1 MLYNMST
8 EVAHHEMV
16 DDIVR
21 SLGFLMLGTRL
32 KRIGERLQAD
42 ATRIATAQGV
52 TVLSSQYPFLGAIDQ
67 FGPLTVGDMAVAVG
81 ITQPGVTRSIAQ
93 LAKQGMVK
101 VRPGRDDRR
110 QRIISLTAA
119 GRAEVEIGKKDV
131 WPRVDAAVAD
141 LCHGLSGPLLDQL
154 AALEAG
160 LAERPLDARV
170 EVGKGAS
177 NDSSA

>member
-1 MLYNMST
+1 
-8 EVAHHEMV
+8 MV

-32 KRIGERLQAD
+32 KRIGEQLQAD
-42 ATRIATAQGV
+42 ATRIAAAKGV

-67 FGPLTVGDMAVAVG
+67 FGPLTVGDMASAVG

-93 LAKQGMVK
+93 LVRLGMVK

-119 GRAEVEIGKKDV
+119 GRAQVEIGKRAV
-131 WPRVDAAVAD
+131 WPLVNAAVAD
-141 LCHGLSGPLLDQL
+141 LCRDLSGPLLDQL

-160 LAERPLDARV
+160 LAERPLDERVDMAR
-170 EVGKGAS
+170 GAP
-177 NDSSA
+177 DDPPA